1 MLAEQILSFLP
12 TQRPVAI
19 LCCGLPGSG
28 KTWLGGLLRL
38 RLAQEPGLGGVEHLQ
53 TDRVRRELFPVR
65 RYTSEETEVVYREL
79 LRRAQEALREG
90 KSLILDGTFLASRW
104 RAEAYRLFRE
114 LGTPF
119 ITVLAVAD
127 ERVVRARFARKP
139 LFPDPNDFSEAD
151 FRVYLEM
158 RERLASDPE
167 YSLPNADRDVRVLVV
182 DTERGEVYE
191 PYPQP
196 RLAGFYELLGGLEAV
211 IFDMDGVI
219 VRSEEAWLRSEREFL
234 ESQGIFLGEGGFE
247 EFQRRHAPY
256 LAGRNQTEAARFY
269 KETFGLSLSVEEI
282 RRQRMAIVRRYFR
295 EVEPVLGARELIAAL
310 SEGGLKLG
318 LASAA
323 PLELIELVL
332 RDHGLERYFSVVIS
346 GDQLREG
353 KPNPMIYLLA
363 ARELG
368 VEPGRCL
375 VFEDAPNGVRAAKA
389 AGMSCAYLIN
399 PALRWAGE
407 LIPDFVLEGFEQ
419 LDLARLRGA
428 LAARGSL
435 SGGGS
440 PRSATEDGR
449 GPGVGALGR
458 RA

>member
-1 MLAEQILSFLP
+1 MAEQILAYLP
-12 TQRPVAI
+12 MQRPVAI

-28 KTWLGGLLRL
+28 KTWLAGLLRL
-38 RLAQEPGLGGVEHLQ
+38 QLAREPSSGGVEHLQ

-65 RYTSEETEVVYREL
+65 RYTPEETEAVYREL
-79 LRRAQEALREG
+79 LRQAEAALKEG
-90 KSLILDGTFLASRW
+90 KSTILDGTFLMSRW
-104 RAEAYRLFRE
+104 RAEAYSLFRE
-114 LGTPF
+114 LRAPF

-139 LFPDPNDFSEAD
+139 LFPDPSDFSEAS

-158 RERLASDPE
+158 REKLSADPD

-196 RLAGFYELLGGLEAV
+196 RLEGFYETLEGLEAV

-234 ESQGIFLGEGGFE
+234 ESQGIFIIFE

-269 KETFGLSLSVEEI
+269 KETFGLSLPVEEI

-295 EVEPVLGARELIAAL
+295 EVEPVLGAKELIATL
-310 SEGGLKLG
+310 FENGLKLG

-332 RDHGLERYFSVVIS
+332 RDHGLERYFQAVVS
-346 GDQLREG
+346 GDQLHEG

-368 VEPGRCL
+368 VEPERCL

-399 PALRWAGE
+399 PAVRWAGE
-407 LIPDFVLEGFEQ
+407 LIPDFVLEGFDQ
-419 LDLARLRGA
+419 LDLARLGQ
-428 LAARGSL
+428 ARASRRRSL
-435 SGGGS
+435 TK
-440 PRSATEDGR
+440 ANE
-449 GPGVGALGR
+449 
-458 RA
+458 